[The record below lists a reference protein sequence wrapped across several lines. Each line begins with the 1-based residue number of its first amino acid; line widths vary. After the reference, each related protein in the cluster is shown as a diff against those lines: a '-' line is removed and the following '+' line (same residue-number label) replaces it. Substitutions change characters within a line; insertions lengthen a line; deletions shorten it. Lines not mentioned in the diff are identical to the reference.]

1 MMRLAKSVVLAEKP
15 SVARDIAGVL
25 KCHRKGNGYI
35 EGDKYIVT
43 WALGHLVTL
52 ADPESYDN
60 KYKQWKLEDLP
71 MLPEPLKLTVI
82 KKSGKQFNAV
92 KSQLLRKDVDK
103 VIVATDAGREGE
115 LVARWIIEKAK
126 VKKPIERL
134 WISSVTDKA
143 IKEGFNNLKP
153 GKKYETLYEAAV
165 ARSEADWYI
174 GLNASRA
181 LTTKFNA
188 QLNCG
193 RVQTPTLAMI
203 EQREDEIRN
212 FKAKTYYGI
221 EAVTDSVK
229 FTWQDDKGSNRS
241 FDKNKIDSIISKIGN
256 EDVKITDIQK
266 KAKKT
271 FAPALYDLTE
281 LQRDA
286 NKQFGLSAKETLN
299 VMQNL
304 YERHKVVTY
313 PRTDSRFISQDI
325 VATIPERL
333 KACGIGNY
341 RSSAVKILRNKIHV
355 NRSFVDDKKVSD
367 HHAIIPT
374 ENHVHPSDF
383 NEKEKRV
390 YDLIIKRFIAVL
402 LPPHEFEQ
410 MTINASI
417 GKESFTARGKTVMKE
432 GWKEA
437 YSNKYDDDI
446 ENDVKDQLL
455 PNLQRGD
462 VLKTTRI
469 TQTAGQTKA
478 PSRFTEASLLSAMEN
493 PAKYMEVQD
502 KNLKATLD
510 STGGLGTVATRA
522 DIIDKLFNSFVLE
535 RQGQQIKITSK
546 GRQLLDLV
554 PDALRSPAT
563 TAVWEQKLENIAEG
577 NLKKEVFIE
586 EMKQHTKKIISEI
599 KNSDKKYKHDN
610 ISGKTCPDCGKPL
623 LEVNG
628 KRGKMLVCQDREC
641 GHRKNISRTTNAR
654 CPRCKKK
661 MTLSGEGD
669 GQIFTCVC
677 GYREKLSAFEA
688 RRKKEGRGKVDKRT
702 VNKYIKNQDEEEPI
716 NNALAEQ
723 LKALKLDE

>member
-103 VIVATDAGREGE
+103 IIVATDAGREGE

-221 EAVTDSVK
+221 ETVTDSVK

-341 RSSAVKILRNKIHV
+341 RSSAVKILRNKIQV
-355 NRSFVDDKKVSD
+355 NKSFVDDKKVSD

-535 RQGQQIKITSK
+535 RHGQQIKITSK

-669 GQIFTCVC
+669 GQIFTCIC